1 MQLNFSMPDRV
12 KECWCKSSSQHW
24 GKPELIGQLAL
35 NNLWETP
42 CAEPHAGCCG
52 GWGLETPGYPIDID
66 DFKVINDTLG
76 SAVGDELLCQV
87 ASRLSDCVRGE
98 DTVARMGGDEY
109 AILLENV
116 KNLDHVKTVSEKIQT
131 MSSGQFDISDHK
143 QHLSMCVGS
152 SVFPVDTE
160 DPDTLIRQAHAAM
173 FHAKEGGRGMI
184 RSYIE
189 DMSLRFSLRLQL
201 ENRLRKAVE
210 NEEFVLHYQPQ
221 VNLHDNRIIGVE
233 ALLRWQSPERGLV
246 YPVEFVSTLE
256 EMGLIVSVGRWVLH
270 TACSQNKRWQDAGL
284 GHITMAVNVSPIQ
297 FSSHQMTDTII
308 EVLAKTGLP
317 PCSLELEIT
326 ENALMNHPAHC
337 AFVLREL
344 KVLGVNTSI
353 DDFGTGYSSFSYL
366 KRFPI
371 SKLKIDRSFITDLP
385 HDENDASITKAILGL
400 GNSLQLDVLAEG
412 VETKAQLKFLKK
424 HGCEE
429 VQGYYFSRPIPADE
443 LTILLEEQ
451 SSERAVI

>member
-1 MQLNFSMPDRV
+1 
-12 KECWCKSSSQHW
+12 
-24 GKPELIGQLAL
+24 
-35 NNLWETP
+35 
-42 CAEPHAGCCG
+42 
-52 GWGLETPGYPIDID
+52 
-66 DFKVINDTLG
+66 
-76 SAVGDELLCQV
+76 
-87 ASRLSDCVRGE
+87 
-98 DTVARMGGDEY
+98 
-109 AILLENV
+109 
-116 KNLDHVKTVSEKIQT
+116 
-131 MSSGQFDISDHK
+131 
-143 QHLSMCVGS
+143 MCIGS

-173 FHAKEGGRGMI
+173 FHAKEEGRGKT

-233 ALLRWQSPERGLV
+233 ALLRWQCPERGLV

-256 EMGLIVSVGRWVLH
+256 ETGLIVSVGRWVLH

-284 GHITMAVNVSPIQ
+284 DHITMAVNVSPIQ

-308 EVLAKTGLP
+308 EVLAETGLP

-337 AFVLREL
+337 AFMLREL

-353 DDFGTGYSSFSYL
+353 DDFGTGYSSLSYL
-366 KRFPI
+366 KRFPV

-385 HDENDASITKAILGL
+385 HDANDASITKAILGL

-443 LTILLEEQ
+443 LTILLEKQ
-451 SSERAVI
+451 SSESVVI